1 MFGRWKQK
9 SERVLLDADW
19 LLGDSPSPAFSQKP
33 DDKKPDAKKPDSK
46 RGGILST
53 LLFMSLVAASVY
65 LWPIASKSW
74 LRWEWSKQ
82 IVQST
87 KKSSE
92 DVLPILLALNDLSPD
107 HSVAVVS
114 QLASDNVDKRLVAY
128 HLLQK
133 RIDRWETE
141 VKPSPSELA
150 ALAKSLDSM
159 PSSNQDSV
167 MLRAQIAARML
178 RFTGREADAPSA
190 LRTSLESMI
199 AVAASKSS
207 NNARDTNTT
216 NTSSSNVAT
225 ADPKLVDSPT
235 LAMSKPA
242 PIAET
247 RVIRNRITDSPAQL
261 EDTTPKLTTP
271 ENLSSPSA
279 PRIAAKKMGSFET
292 NGKTLAPWN
301 TPIDPPVPT
310 EPKSSANRLA
320 ESNVP
325 RAPWRGS
332 SVPPP
337 LLETSQKIENTVEDL
352 ESKETPVAIQG
363 MEKRPFEE
371 ILRLLASAQPKIAVS
386 ASNELLRRGMARPQ
400 LEIAVALAQGDAQAR
415 SEAMDQLVRDTS
427 FDSVPW
433 LVWMAE
439 QADPKVRR
447 KAIAMLG
454 SMSSPEAMRK
464 LRLLK
469 QRESD
474 SSIADQINQ
483 VLLAAGTPSNTIR

>member
-19 LLGDSPSPAFSQKP
+19 LLGDSPSPAVSRKP
-33 DDKKPDAKKPDSK
+33 DDKKPDSK

-53 LLFMSLVAASVY
+53 LLFTSLVAASVC

-82 IVQST
+82 ILQST

-114 QLASDNVDKRLVAY
+114 QLASDDVEKRLVAY
-128 HLLQK
+128 QLLQK

-141 VKPSPSELA
+141 VKPSPSELV

-159 PSSNQDSV
+159 PASNHDSV
-167 MLRAQIAARML
+167 MLRAQIAARLL
-178 RFTGREADAPSA
+178 RFSSKESDTPSA
-190 LRTSLESMI
+190 LRTSLDRMI
-199 AVAASKSS
+199 AVAAS
-207 NNARDTNTT
+207 NNLNDGRNPNIANS
-216 NTSSSNVAT
+216 SSSNVAT
-225 ADPKLVDSPT
+225 VDPKSEDSPT
-235 LAMSKPA
+235 LALNKPA
-242 PIAET
+242 PISET
-247 RVIRNRITDSPAQL
+247 RVIRNRITDSPTQQENAIPKTTAL
-261 EDTTPKLTTP
+261 E
-271 ENLSSPSA
+271 NQSSPSA

-292 NGKTLAPWN
+292 DSKTLAPWN

-310 EPKSSANRLA
+310 EPKTSTNRLA
-320 ESNVP
+320 ESNVSG
-325 RAPWRGS
+325 APWRGS

-337 LLETSQKIENTVEDL
+337 LLETSQKIENSNEDS
-352 ESKETPVAIQG
+352 ESKEAPVAIQG

-371 ILRLLASAQPKIAVS
+371 ILRHLASAQPKIAVS
-386 ASNELLRRGMARPQ
+386 ASNELLRRGMTRVQ

-415 SEAMDQLVRDTS
+415 SDAMDQLVRDTS

>member
-19 LLGDSPSPAFSQKP
+19 LLGDSPSPAVSRKP
-33 DDKKPDAKKPDSK
+33 DDKKPDSK

-53 LLFMSLVAASVY
+53 LLFMSLVAAAVC

-114 QLASDNVDKRLVAY
+114 QLASDDVDKRLVAY

-141 VKPSPSELA
+141 AKPSPSELA

-159 PSSNQDSV
+159 PASNYDSV

-178 RFTGREADAPSA
+178 RFSSKESDTSSS
-190 LRTSLESMI
+190 LRTSLDRMI
-199 AVAASKSS
+199 AVAASS
-207 NNARDTNTT
+207 NLNDGRNPNIANS
-216 NTSSSNVAT
+216 SSSNVAT
-225 ADPKLVDSPT
+225 VDPKSEDSPT
-235 LAMSKPA
+235 LALNKTT
-242 PIAET
+242 PISET

-261 EDTTPKLTTP
+261 EDTAPKLTTP
-271 ENLSSPSA
+271 ENQSSPSA

-292 NGKTLAPWN
+292 DSKTLAPWN

-310 EPKSSANRLA
+310 EPKTSTNRLA
-320 ESNVP
+320 ESNVSG
-325 RAPWRGS
+325 APWRGS

-337 LLETSQKIENTVEDL
+337 LLETSQKIENSTEDL
-352 ESKETPVAIQG
+352 ESKEPPVAIQG

-371 ILRLLASAQPKIAVS
+371 ILRLLASAQPRIAVS
-386 ASNELLRRGMARPQ
+386 ASNELLRRGMTRPQ

-415 SEAMDQLVRDTS
+415 SDAMDQLVRDTS

-483 VLLAAGTPSNTIR
+483 VLLAAGTPSNTLR

>member
-19 LLGDSPSPAFSQKP
+19 LLGDSPSPAVSRKP
-33 DDKKPDAKKPDSK
+33 DDKKPDSK

-53 LLFMSLVAASVY
+53 LLFMSLVAVAVC

-87 KKSSE
+87 EKSSE

-114 QLASDNVDKRLVAY
+114 QLASDDVDKRLVAY

-141 VKPSPSELA
+141 AKPSPSELA

-159 PSSNQDSV
+159 PAGNHDAV

-178 RFTGREADAPSA
+178 RFTSKESDTPSA
-190 LRTSLESMI
+190 LRTSLDRMI
-199 AVAASKSS
+199 VEAAS
-207 NNARDTNTT
+207 NNLNDGRNPQAT
-216 NTSSSNVAT
+216 NTSSYNVAVV
-225 ADPKLVDSPT
+225 DPKSEDSPT
-235 LAMSKPA
+235 LALNKPA

-261 EDTTPKLTTP
+261 EDTAPKLTTP
-271 ENLSSPSA
+271 ENQSSPSA

-292 NGKTLAPWN
+292 DSKTLAPW
-301 TPIDPPVPT
+301 TPPIDPPVPT
-310 EPKSSANRLA
+310 EPKTATNRLA
-320 ESNVP
+320 ESNVS

-337 LLETSQKIENTVEDL
+337 LLETSQKIENLTEDL

-386 ASNELLRRGMARPQ
+386 ASNELLRRGMTGPQ

-415 SEAMDQLVRDTS
+415 SDAMDQLVRDTS

-483 VLLAAGTPSNTIR
+483 VLLATGTPSNPLR

>member
-19 LLGDSPSPAFSQKP
+19 LLGDSPSPAVAQNSNFKNS
-33 DDKKPDAKKPDSK
+33 DSK
-46 RGGILST
+46 RPGFLST
-53 LLFMSLVAASVY
+53 LIFLSLVAAAVC

-82 IVQST
+82 IIQST
-87 KKSSE
+87 KKSAE

-114 QLASDNVDKRLVAY
+114 QLASDDAEKRYVAY

-159 PSSNQDSV
+159 PSKNHDSA

-178 RFTGREADAPSA
+178 RFTSREADGPSA
-190 LRTSLESMI
+190 LRTSLDRMI
-199 AVAASKSS
+199 AVAAS
-207 NNARDTNTT
+207 NNLNNGLNPNIANSPIP
-216 NTSSSNVAT
+216 NIAT
-225 ADPKLVDSPT
+225 VDPTLEDSPT
-235 LAMSKPA
+235 LALNKPA

-247 RVIRNRITDSPAQL
+247 RVIRNRITDSPAQA
-261 EDTTPKLTTP
+261 ENPAPKLTVL
-271 ENLSSPSA
+271 ENQSSPSA

-292 NGKTLAPWN
+292 DGKTVAPWN

-310 EPKSSANRLA
+310 EPKSSTNRLA
-320 ESNVP
+320 ESNAP
-325 RAPWRGS
+325 RAPRRGS
-332 SVPPP
+332 FEPPP
-337 LLETSQKIENTVEDL
+337 LLETSQKTEISTEDS
-352 ESKETPVAIQG
+352 ESEETPVALQG

-371 ILRLLASAQPKIAVS
+371 ILRLLASAQSKIAVS
-386 ASNELLRRGMARPQ
+386 ASDELLRRGMNRSQ

-415 SEAMDQLVRDTS
+415 SDAMDQLVRDTS

-483 VLLAAGTPSNTIR
+483 VLLATGTPSNPLR